1 MLSKLVIFL
10 SVFAFGEIIIN
21 LTWFPYIKNYF
32 PNIPQEE
39 TTQEKQKEKKFLF
52 LDISISKGLLER
64 MVLYLG
70 LTLGISQILI
80 VFGAIKIGSRFD
92 KSAKVL
98 NDYFIIGNF
107 SSILIAI
114 FYWYCYNKCI
124 LISFR

>member
-1 MLSKLVIFL
+1 MFLKLIIFL
-10 SVFAFGEIIIN
+10 TVFFFGEITFN

-32 PNIPQEE
+32 SNIPPEK
-39 TTQEKQKEKKFLF
+39 TTREKEKRFFF

-124 LISFR
+124 ILSSQ